1 MIPPGESKRGQASA
15 GPGCS
20 RCRSRLQQ
28 VPVPGRRVPV
38 PAAAAAGP
46 GQASASPGCSR
57 HSTRECRNDGTLRSC
72 RCYEVWRDCGS
83 RIRALALATPRP
95 LSCSQL
101 GARSPR
107 HFTVGLDR
115 VLLRFAAGDHARRN
129 PMTLVASRVGPCQ
142 AHAAERKLVFTAS
155 RGRESSA
162 CVWEPGPYSSTSLKC
177 SQHFAFLL
185 SPMMHAFSCSGD
197 LGGHLECCSIEE
209 KLTRVHL
216 GGGVLGV

>member
-1 MIPPGESKRGQASA
+1 MKFGAIVEVGFGH
-15 GPGCS
+15 
-20 RCRSRLQQ
+20 
-28 VPVPGRRVPV
+28 
-38 PAAAAAGP
+38 
-46 GQASASPGCSR
+46 SP
-57 HSTRECRNDGTLRSC
+57 
-72 RCYEVWRDCGS
+72 W
-83 RIRALALATPRP
+83 P

-197 LGGHLECCSIEE
+197 LGGHLEWGAGSHP
-209 KLTRVHL
+209 L
-216 GGGVLGV
+216 VLGTGRFSKGSFPIINQNLRMSKTIL